1 MPLKDVIPANL
12 MTAFEEKKQA
22 YIQDL
27 FDKAPVIDLEN
38 NPYHRYY
45 LNQYQ
50 INSFDQGLNLIK
62 KLSSGNIDLFNFAIN
77 INKDF
82 FSKFYSKSLKPLLK
96 DHVNSRDQMQAF
108 LDQIIK
114 KNQAENQVLLTMMM
128 MIYRQFPEKIEL
140 FKQAL
145 STDQISNLELTI
157 ENLKRDGGFLNTDF
171 NLQ

>member
-1 MPLKDVIPANL
+1 
-12 MTAFEEKKQA
+12 MTEFEEKKQA

-27 FDKAPVIDLEN
+27 FDKANEIDLKN

-62 KLSSGNIDLFNFAIN
+62 KINSRNIDLFNFTIN
-77 INKDF
+77 ISQDF
-82 FSKFYSKSLKPLLK
+82 FSMFYSKSLKSFLK
-96 DHVNSRDQMQAF
+96 DHVNSRDQMKAF
-108 LDQIIK
+108 LDEVIK
-114 KNQAENQVLLTMMM
+114 KNQAENQVLLTMMT
-128 MIYRQFPEKIEL
+128 MIYRKFPEKIEL

-145 STDQISNLELTI
+145 STDQISSI
-157 ENLKRDGGFLNTDF
+157 EETVEKLKRDEFLDANF